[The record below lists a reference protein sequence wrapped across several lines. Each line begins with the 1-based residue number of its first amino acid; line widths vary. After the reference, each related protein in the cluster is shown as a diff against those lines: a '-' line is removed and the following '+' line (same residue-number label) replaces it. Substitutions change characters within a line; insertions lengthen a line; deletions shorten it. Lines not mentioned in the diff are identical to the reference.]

1 MNGKVFRVVIDDRG
15 YDLMN
20 AFQRASGTDWAALIG
35 ATGRNPF
42 LIGQRLGELERM
54 AKLTG
59 DERAELLTG
68 DAGTHLMET
77 ISDLVFLSR
86 RMEGEREPGT
96 DRPITVETSADRTPV
111 MEALT
116 AWAQAVIE
124 RSAAGG
130 DDAPDPT

>member
-1 MNGKVFRVVIDDRG
+1 MKGKVFRVVINDHG

-20 AFQRASGTDWAALIG
+20 AFARASARDWAALIG

-96 DRPITVETSADRTPV
+96 DRPITVETSADTTPV